1 MASQDKDTPKKLYS
15 KEKSSGSILRC
26 RLCNSV
32 TVPKHS
38 KGLFR
43 KQNEDILRSA
53 EIFYGA
59 NLPQETE
66 LPERVCAAC
75 ERRLNNAMKFRKV
88 IVETQHTLRESIRSK
103 RLLELSPSIKPSPK
117 VRAVGALHRRS
128 IDFNVAS
135 TSQVENVNPVRISL
149 TLVFLILRIFY
160 HA

>member
-1 MASQDKDTPKKLYS
+1 MASQDKDKPKKLCR

-32 TVPKHS
+32 TLPKHS
-38 KGLFR
+38 IGLYR

-66 LPERVCAAC
+66 LPERICAAC

-88 IVETQHTLRESIRSK
+88 IVETQHTLRK
-103 RLLELSPSIKPSPK
+103 Y
-117 VRAVGALHRRS
+117 
-128 IDFNVAS
+128 
-135 TSQVENVNPVRISL
+135 SQ
-149 TLVFLILRIFY
+149 
-160 HA
+160 